1 MLLLSSHLY
10 FSALVWVAHGC
21 GSSGGSS
28 PGNSPSGML
37 LPQDGLP
44 TGHSPSEMPPSS
56 TRSLAVS
63 PTLSP
68 PYVSVISPAPMA
80 TTLCQ
85 QCVPGPMGVWELA
98 GNGCGHHQATHG
110 LLVHW
115 HPQPPVQPCHHRWNP
130 KRDRKERYQQ
140 PPSQRWIKRWSP
152 LINISK
158 KERLWDGS
166 LRDTAPSQLLRHRLV
181 PFAASVVSPACCRK
195 QSMKYPTCSIFW
207 EFLFHPKMLGYQS
220 CSARRKCCCSDFK
233 MSE

>member
-98 GNGCGHHQATHG
+98 GNGCGWNG
-110 LLVHW
+110 
-115 HPQPPVQPCHHRWNP
+115 PPTVSSCT
-130 KRDRKERYQQ
+130 
-140 PPSQRWIKRWSP
+140 
-152 LINISK
+152 
-158 KERLWDGS
+158 G
-166 LRDTAPSQLLRHRLV
+166 TCRHRHL
-181 PFAASVVSPACCRK
+181 
-195 QSMKYPTCSIFW
+195 TIFLKVGIYIY
-207 EFLFHPKMLGYQS
+207 ESFSFFFMHLIAFS
-220 CSARRKCCCSDFK
+220 S
-233 MSE
+233 